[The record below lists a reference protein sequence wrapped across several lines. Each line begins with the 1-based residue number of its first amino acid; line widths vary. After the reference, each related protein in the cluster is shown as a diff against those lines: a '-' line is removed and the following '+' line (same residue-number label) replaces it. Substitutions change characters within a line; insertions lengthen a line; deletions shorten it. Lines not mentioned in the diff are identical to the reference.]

1 MRRCIV
7 LEQHY
12 LQRRIK
18 LSVFFWKYSLNSKF
32 TNFNSTSSMIS
43 VTVTNRFNTAP
54 KVILVTSVG
63 VIPTITSVSRVY

>member
-18 LSVFFWKYSLNSKF
+18 LSVFFFLEIFAQLEIHKF
-32 TNFNSTSSMIS
+32 Q
-43 VTVTNRFNTAP
+43 
-54 KVILVTSVG
+54 
-63 VIPTITSVSRVY
+63 